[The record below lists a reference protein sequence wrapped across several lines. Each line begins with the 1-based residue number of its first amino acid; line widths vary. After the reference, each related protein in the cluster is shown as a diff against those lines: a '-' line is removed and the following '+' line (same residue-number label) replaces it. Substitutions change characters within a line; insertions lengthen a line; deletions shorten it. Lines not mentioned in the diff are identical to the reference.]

1 MSFSIRLNNEE
12 EELLKS
18 YAVFHGCSLVEALK
32 SALLEKIED
41 EYDIALAE
49 LAHCEYLKDSE
60 TISHNDLMKELG
72 L

>member
-1 MSFSIRLNNEE
+1 MSFSIRLNEE
-12 EELLKS
+12 EENLFKS
-18 YAVFHGCSLVEALK
+18 YASFHGYSLGEALK

-49 LAHCEYLKDSE
+49 QAHYEYLNDSE
-60 TISHNDLMKELG
+60 TISHDDLMKEIG

>member
-1 MSFSIRLNNEE
+1 MSFSIRLNEE
-12 EELLKS
+12 EERLFKS
-18 YAVFHGCSLVEALK
+18 YASFHGCSLGEALK

-49 LAHCEYLKDSE
+49 QAHYEYLKDPE
-60 TISHNDLMKELG
+60 TISHEDLMKELG